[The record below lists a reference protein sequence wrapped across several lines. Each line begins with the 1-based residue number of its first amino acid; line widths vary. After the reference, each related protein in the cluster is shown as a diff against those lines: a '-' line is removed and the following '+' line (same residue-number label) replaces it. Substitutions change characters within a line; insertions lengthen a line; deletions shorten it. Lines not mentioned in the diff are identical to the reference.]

1 MSGAE
6 GAAKF
11 PTGGADPRSG
21 RGGGAIRRLTAAL
34 ALSALVAPGPGVG
47 AAETAAPAPDTT
59 QAREY
64 FDAGR
69 QAYDRGQFATA
80 IAAFEE
86 ALRLSPRPSVIFSTA
101 QAWRR
106 QYVVDRD
113 PKSLRR
119 AVDLYRQYLGAVSE
133 GGRRADAVQHLGD
146 LEPLLL
152 RVEPAAAAAPQSAA
166 PDPTQLMVTSQ
177 TPGALASLD
186 AAPLVEMP
194 LIATV
199 TPGRHRIRVEAP
211 GHFPAETEGVAVES
225 RLVVVPVALRE
236 APARVAITAPPATL
250 VHVDGLPVA
259 ETPLPGPLELPAGTH
274 HLALGHNGY
283 EMDAR
288 TLLLEPGA
296 TVPFDAELRATT
308 QRKTAWGVF
317 GTAGALVVGAGVFG
331 ALALLRENEAQD
343 IVSRRDDAGE
353 NLSAADV
360 RRYNEARDA
369 RDQWRNMTLGLG
381 AGAAALLLLGSGLYF
396 FDTPG
401 YTAPRAAEP
410 RAPAPRPIG
419 PTPPATPGEEF

>member
-1 MSGAE
+1 M
-6 GAAKF
+6 
-11 PTGGADPRSG
+11 
-21 RGGGAIRRLTAAL
+21 RRVVAWVAL
-34 ALSALVAPGPGVG
+34 AAITLPAH
-47 AAETAAPAPDTT
+47 AAPPPADMAA
-59 QAREY
+59 AREY

-106 QYVVDRD
+106 QHVVDRE

-119 AVDLYRQYLGAVSE
+119 AVELYRQYLGEVAE

-152 RVEPAAAAAPQSAA
+152 RLESAPAAAAPASVA

-177 TPGALASLD
+177 TPGARASLD

-199 TPGRHRIRVEAP
+199 APGRHRIRVEAP
-211 GHFPAETEGVAVES
+211 GHFPVETEGVAVES
-225 RLVVVPVALRE
+225 RLVVVPVSLRE
-236 APARVAITAPPATL
+236 APARVAITAPPGTL

-288 TLLLEPGA
+288 TLVLEPGGA
-296 TVPFDAELRATT
+296 VPFAAELRATT
-308 QRKTAWGVF
+308 QRKASWGVF
-317 GTAGALVVGAGVFG
+317 GTAGALLVGAGVFG
-331 ALALLRENEAQD
+331 ALAMVRENEADD
-343 IVSRRDDAGE
+343 ILGRRDDAGE
-353 NLSAADV
+353 NLTTSDV
-360 RRYNEARDA
+360 RRYNDARDA
-369 RDQWRNMTLGLG
+369 RDQWRSMTLGLS

-401 YTAPRAAEP
+401 YTAPRATEP
-410 RAPAPRPIG
+410 RSPEPRSTPPVPAPA
-419 PTPPATPGEEF
+419 PGEEF

>member
-1 MSGAE
+1 M
-6 GAAKF
+6 
-11 PTGGADPRSG
+11 
-21 RGGGAIRRLTAAL
+21 RRATAWLALAAL
-34 ALSALVAPGPGVG
+34 LAPGPGVG
-47 AAETAAPAPDTT
+47 AAETAPATPDTT

-69 QAYDRGQFATA
+69 QAYDRGQFAAA

-152 RVEPAAAAAPQSAA
+152 RVESVNAAAAPVSAA

-177 TPGALASLD
+177 TPGARASLD
-186 AAPLVEMP
+186 AAPLAEMP

-199 TPGRHRIRVEAP
+199 APGRHRIRVEAP
-211 GHFPAETEGVAVES
+211 GHFPADTEGVAVES
-225 RLVVVPVALRE
+225 RLVVVPVSLRE
-236 APARVAITAPPATL
+236 APARVAIQAPPDTL

-288 TLLLEPGA
+288 TLVLEPGGL
-296 TVPFDAELRATT
+296 VPFDAELRATT

-317 GTAGALVVGAGVFG
+317 GTAGALIVGAGVFG
-331 ALALLRENEAQD
+331 ALALVRENEAQD
-343 IVSRRDDAGE
+343 ILSRRDDAGE

-360 RRYNEARDA
+360 RDYGEARDA
-369 RDQWRNMTLGLG
+369 RDQWRATTLGLG
-381 AGAAALLLLGSGLYF
+381 AGAAALLLLGAGLYF

-410 RAPAPRPIG
+410 RAPEPRPT
-419 PTPPATPGEEF
+419 TPAPTPGEEF